1 MENRSLVA
9 LTPLVL
15 AACVA
20 AAALSG
26 EPISLSAQ
34 SKPTDAA
41 SPADAIATLQW
52 RNIGPTAQAGRVPVF
67 LGLPGDMNTMYVA
80 GAVGG
85 IFKTT
90 NGGVTWKAIFDN
102 QPVVS
107 IGAIAIAPT
116 DPNVIYAGTGEGNP
130 AQRRVH
136 RRRRLQVDRRRRA
149 LGERRPPGQREDR
162 APRHR
167 PAQRRR
173 RVRVRARPRV
183 GSERGTRALQDGG
196 RREELEEGALQERP
210 DRLFRRRHRSDQRE
224 HRVCRDV
231 HVPPLGLVHGIG
243 RRRDRR
249 LQVVRRRQLLDP
261 PVGARRESRP
271 SEGPDGPHWRRRVAQ
286 QPEHRLRHQRD
297 DGRRR
302 AVALG

>member
-1 MENRSLVA
+1 M
-9 LTPLVL
+9 
-15 AACVA
+15 
-20 AAALSG
+20 
-26 EPISLSAQ
+26 
-34 SKPTDAA
+34 
-41 SPADAIATLQW
+41 SPA
-52 RNIGPTAQAGRVPVF
+52 PSAGSSRR
-67 LGLPGDMNTMYVA
+67 
-80 GAVGG
+80 
-85 IFKTT
+85 T

-107 IGAIAIAPT
+107 IGAIAIAADRSQCDLRRHGRGQSP
-116 DPNVIYAGTGEGNP
+116 
-130 AQRRVH
+130 QRRVH

-183 GSERGTRALQDGG
+183 GPERGTRALQDGG

-249 LQVVRRRQLLDP
+249 LQVLRRRQLP
-261 PVGARRESRP
+261 
-271 SEGPDGPHWRRRVAQ
+271 GPACRGPTRTAAC
-286 QPEHRLRHQRD
+286 
-297 DGRRR
+297 RR
-302 AVALG
+302 ARWTALASP